1 MNRHV
6 YNLSILAGVV
16 LVSVGAGMV
25 YVPAGLITAGV
36 LVLDSQ
42 GLVLVA
48 PSIAR
53 IAETQSAPERAGD
66 TDRKSVV

>member
-25 YVPAGLITAGV
+25 YVPAGLIVGGV
-36 LVLDSQ
+36 LVL
-42 GLVLVA
+42 VLT
-48 PSIAR
+48 IA
-53 IAETQSAPERAGD
+53 SAVMASKGRA
-66 TDRKSVV
+66 